1 MKKISVYVLSA
12 LFVFLILSC
21 ENSLGTPPELVLSFT
36 IDGVDNTGTIKI
48 SYTLKNEGEE
58 DLENCKIQIDVDNTG
73 GTDFTYWTDGAD
85 INKGKTYSAV
95 DEDTGQSGS
104 AVVDGL
110 TVIAA
115 GFDSAKSVTGRTVI
129 YYYNE

>member
-1 MKKISVYVLSA
+1 MKKIFVYVLSA
-12 LFVFLILSC
+12 LFVFLISSC
-21 ENSLGTPPELVLSFT
+21 ENSLGTPPELVLSFEN
-36 IDGVDNTGTIKI
+36 ISYSSVGTIKI

-58 DLENCKIQIDVDNTG
+58 DLENCKIQIKVYATP
-73 GTDFTYWTDGAD
+73 DFTYWTDGAD
-85 INKGKTYSAV
+85 IKKGQSYSAV
-95 DEDTGQSGS
+95 DEDTGQSPN
-104 AVVDGL
+104 ATEI